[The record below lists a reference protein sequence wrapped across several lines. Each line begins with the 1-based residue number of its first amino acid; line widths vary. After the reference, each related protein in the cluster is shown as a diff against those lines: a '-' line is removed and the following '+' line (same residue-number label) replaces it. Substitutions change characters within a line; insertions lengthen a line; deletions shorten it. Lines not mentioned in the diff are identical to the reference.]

1 MATFELIGSL
11 SITFGIEIFT
21 RSLEGIFFQ
30 YLTNTAASVREM
42 GVKQV
47 KSMATSFGVEW
58 ITTTLIPKVVE
69 SYNVEQ

>member
-1 MATFELIGSL
+1 MATFELIGTL
-11 SITFGIEIFT
+11 SITFGLEIFT

-47 KSMATSFGVEW
+47 KAMANSFGAEW
-58 ITTTLIPKVVE
+58 ITTILIPKVVE